1 MLASRPLQSARNINR
16 EPCAILPAVAPAAF
30 CAQDCVLPAVQELPL
45 ALPLPGQQRRQ
56 QQQQQGEGVTAPSA
70 SGRPVRQAAL
80 ASASRTAAIARL
92 GVLAEDDEERD
103 DEDEQQEDEERDG
116 KAGAEAELAA
126 VLRCGGAPGV
136 GAAAAPSSGSTRGG
150 EHQAECSLD
159 SSRSSQGRLE
169 PLGVP
174 TPTPTPAPVLQQL
187 QAVGLHSAGS
197 SAAFNLLCGELPVA
211 CMDSR
216 MELDPATPGTLSG
229 ALDGLHGDAAGT
241 CLGHLG
247 CGDVAMASAA
257 PLMAACPISSTAAGE
272 VLRRAA
278 VRAASYCPDAA
289 EFGGVFSSLEALQ
302 ATLPPES
309 LQQLTD
315 VAQQV
320 EAVAGEAADAEA
332 ELQAVAQVCAEHAC
346 AAMCYTSKMM
356 SWMGLRQLF
365 RCVYNSDCKHVYCPP
380 TVKLCSTIDILRG

>member
-1 MLASRPLQSARNINR
+1 MQSARNINR

-45 ALPLPGQQRRQ
+45 ALPLPGQQRR

-126 VLRCGGAPGV
+126 VLRCSGAPGI
-136 GAAAAPSSGSTRGG
+136 GAAAAAAAPSSGSTRGG

-332 ELQAVAQVCAEHAC
+332 ELQAVAQVCVEHAC
-346 AAMCYTSKMM
+346 VAMCYTSKMM

-365 RCVYNSDCKHVYCPP
+365 RCLYNSGCKHVYCSP
-380 TVKLCSTIDILRG
+380 TVKLCSAIHLLRG